1 MENGQAIPDT
11 SGECATLF
19 PVRLIRNYHR
29 PLMRF
34 RKLKLVGFKSFVEPT
49 DMPIEPGLTGIVGPN
64 GCGKSNLLE
73 AVRWAMGENSFKS
86 MRASAMDDVIFNGSR
101 TRPPRNMA
109 EVTLTLDNSRH
120 LAPPP
125 WRSFDSIEVSR
136 RIVREKGS
144 TYRINGREVRARD
157 VQLLFADVG
166 TGARSPAL
174 VRQGRISELINAKP
188 QARRRLLEEAAGIA
202 GLYARRH
209 EAELKLNA
217 AEQNLSRLDDVLA
230 QLEQQVRSLS
240 RQARQ
245 AARYRDLSDTI
256 RAHEAA
262 LLWRAWREAA
272 QAHLEAEQALAEAER
287 AQAEAVYEASLKQKE
302 LELARE
308 KIAPLREEAAEK
320 GAAAQRLKLE
330 LEGLARQEKA
340 AQARRRELEERLRQA
355 QADIERLAEDAKD
368 AAAALQ
374 RLAEEEAALAAEKP
388 DAARRAELEAAW
400 KEKAEALRAA
410 QQALD
415 DLRAQ
420 LAERAAE
427 KGALESRIA
436 ELRRRRERLLA
447 EREALTAK
455 LAAARAQ
462 VDEAAISAQEAALA
476 EAGQRLAAAE
486 KALAEAEQAR
496 IRRQEEERA
505 AREALDAARTA
516 LHEKQRAVDALR
528 AEMAAIE
535 RMLGAPAS
543 EAGARLVDALEV
555 DAGYE
560 KALAAALGDDL
571 EAALDEE
578 AAAHWRALEAIDLPP
593 LPEETTP
600 LADHVRAPA
609 ALARRLSSIGV
620 VENAFTGHLL
630 QPALQPGQRLVSREG
645 DLWRW
650 DGFVAAAEAP
660 TAAAR
665 RLEAR
670 NRLADLRAQLDAA
683 QAALDEARQARQTAE
698 AALQEK
704 RAAVRAAEA
713 AEREARDVV
722 KRARKAMDEARRA
735 LERQRAAQEEMLRA
749 LAGLEATGE
758 RLNADIA
765 AVERDLAEAEKAL
778 ADLPGTEELE
788 AALAQQR
795 AVVEVA
801 QEQERS
807 ARLALERLEQA
818 ARAHEQRLA
827 RLARERADWQR
838 RAERARA
845 HMEEVTARR
854 ERLAAQLA
862 ELEAA
867 PDAFSE
873 KRDQLHAL
881 LRKAEKAAAAAADVL
896 AEAERGVLEQERAWR
911 AAEEALSEARAAF
924 AGAQARRQAAAERL
938 EEVLLRVRERAQCRP
953 EHLLAKTPWGED
965 DCPEKAELERAL
977 ARAREA
983 RERLGAVNL
992 RAEVELE
999 EARAELEKLIAERDD
1014 VQKAVDKLR
1023 GAIASLNR
1031 EGRKRLL
1038 EAFDKV
1044 NEHFAAL
1051 FATLFGGGKAHLELI
1066 ESDDPLDAGLEIF
1079 AQPPGKRLQT
1089 LSLLSGGEQTL
1100 TALALI
1106 FAVFLVNPSP
1116 ICVLDEVDAPLDEHN
1131 VERFCNLLDDML
1143 KRAPTDFLVI
1153 THHPLTMAR
1162 MHRLF
1167 GVTMMEPGV
1176 SRLVS
1181 VDLETA
1187 EKLREAS

>member
-1 MENGQAIPDT
+1 
-11 SGECATLF
+11 
-19 PVRLIRNYHR
+19 
-29 PLMRF
+29 MRF
-34 RKLKLVGFKSFVEPT
+34 RKLKLAGFKSFVDPT
-49 DMPIEPGLTGIVGPN
+49 EMPIEPGLTGIVGPN

-73 AVRWAMGENSFKS
+73 AIRWVMGENSSKS

-101 TRPPRNMA
+101 NRPPRNVA

-120 LAPPP
+120 TAPPP
-125 WRSFDSIEVSR
+125 WQHFDSIEVSR

-174 VRQGRISELINAKP
+174 VRQGRIAELINAKP

-217 AEQNLSRLDDVLA
+217 AEQNLSRLEDVLA
-230 QLEQQVRSLS
+230 QLEQQVNSLT

-245 AARYRDLSDTI
+245 AARYRELSDSI
-256 RAHEAA
+256 REHEAA

-272 QAHLEAEQALAEAER
+272 VAHAEAERALAEAER
-287 AQAEAVYEASLKQKE
+287 AQAEAVYQASLKQKE
-302 LELARE
+302 LELARG

-330 LEGLARQEKA
+330 LEGLSRQEKA
-340 AQARRRELEERLRQA
+340 VHARRRELEERLRQA
-355 QADIERLAEDAKD
+355 EADLARLSEDAKD
-368 AAAALQ
+368 AAAALE
-374 RLAEEEAALAAEKP
+374 RLASEEAALAAEKP
-388 DAARRAELEAAW
+388 DETRRAELEAAW
-400 KEKAEALRAA
+400 QEAAAALR
-410 QQALD
+410 QVQEELDAL
-415 DLRAQ
+415 RER

-427 KGALESRIA
+427 KGALESRLS
-436 ELRRRRERLLA
+436 ELRRRRERLVA
-447 EREALTAK
+447 EREALAAK

-462 VDEAAISAQEAALA
+462 VDEAAISARKAALA
-476 EAGQRLAAAE
+476 EAEQALAAAE
-486 KALAEAEQAR
+486 RALAEAEQAR

-505 AREALDAARTA
+505 ARAALEAARNA
-516 LHEKQRAVDALR
+516 LHEKQRAVDALK
-528 AEMAAIE
+528 AEITAIE
-535 RMLGAPAS
+535 SMLGTPEQA
-543 EAGARLVDALEV
+543 EGTRLIDALEV

-571 EAALDEE
+571 EAALDEK
-578 AAAHWRALEAIDLPP
+578 AAAHWRALESIDLPP
-593 LPEETTP
+593 LPRETVP
-600 LADHVRAPA
+600 LAAHVKAPA

-620 VENAFTGHLL
+620 VDSAFTGHML
-630 QPALQPGQRLVSREG
+630 QPGLLPGQRLVSREG

-665 RLEAR
+665 RLQAR
-670 NRLADLRAQLDAA
+670 NRLAALREQLAA
-683 QAALDEARQARQTAE
+683 AEKALAEARQAKEAAE
-698 AALQEK
+698 AALRE
-704 RAAVRAAEA
+704 RREAVRAAET
-713 AEREARDVV
+713 AEREARQ
-722 KRARKAMDEARRA
+722 RLAAARRDVDVARQA
-735 LERQRAAQEEMLRA
+735 LERQRAAQAEVLRT

-758 RLNADIA
+758 RLDADIA
-765 AVERDLAEAEKAL
+765 AVERELAEVEEAL
-778 ADLPGTEELE
+778 ARLPGTEELE
-788 AALAQQR
+788 AALAEKR
-795 AVVEVA
+795 AALEAA
-801 QEQERS
+801 QERERA
-807 ARLALERLEQA
+807 ARLALDRLEQA
-818 ARAHEQRLA
+818 AQAHRERMA
-827 RLARERADWQR
+827 RIARERAEWQR

-845 HMEEVTARR
+845 HAEEIAVRKQK
-854 ERLAAQLA
+854 LAAQLK
-862 ELEAA
+862 ELKAA

-873 KRDQLHAL
+873 KRERLYAML
-881 LRKAEKAAAAAADVL
+881 KEAEKAAAAAADVL

-911 AAEEALSEARAAF
+911 AAEETLTEAKAAF
-924 AGAQARRQAAAERL
+924 AGAQARMQATAEKL
-938 EEVLLRVRERAQCRP
+938 EEVLRQVRERAQCRP
-953 EHLLAKTPWGED
+953 EHLLARTRWTEEN
-965 DCPEKAELERAL
+965 CPERAELERAL

-992 RAEVELE
+992 RAEVELA

-1143 KRAPTDFLVI
+1143 ERAPTDFLVI

>member
-1 MENGQAIPDT
+1 
-11 SGECATLF
+11 
-19 PVRLIRNYHR
+19 
-29 PLMRF
+29 MRF
-34 RKLKLVGFKSFVEPT
+34 RKLKLVGFKSFVDPT

-73 AVRWAMGENSFKS
+73 AIRWAMGENSSKS
-86 MRASAMDDVIFNGSR
+86 MRASAMEDVIFNGSR

-109 EVTLTLDNSRH
+109 EVVLTLDNSRH
-120 LAPPP
+120 VAPPP

-174 VRQGRISELINAKP
+174 VRQGRIAELINAKP

-217 AEQNLSRLDDVLA
+217 AEQNLTRLEDVLS
-230 QLEQQVRSLS
+230 QLEQQVKNLS

-245 AARYRDLSDTI
+245 AARYRALSDSI

-262 LLWRAWREAA
+262 LLWRTWRDAAQAQREAA
-272 QAHLEAEQALAEAER
+272 EALAKAEQ
-287 AQAEAVYEASLKQKE
+287 AQAEAVFQASLKQKE
-302 LELARE
+302 LALARE
-308 KIAPLREEAAEK
+308 KIAPLREEAAAK

-330 LEGLARQEKA
+330 LEGLSRQEKA
-340 AQARRRELEERLRQA
+340 ALARRRELEERMRQA
-355 QADIERLAEDAKD
+355 EADLARLAEDAQD
-368 AAAALQ
+368 AAAALE
-374 RLAEEEAALAAEKP
+374 RLAEEEAALATEKP
-388 DAARRAELEAAW
+388 DVARKTALEAAW
-400 KEKAEALRAA
+400 KETTDALRTV
-410 QQALD
+410 QVALD
-415 DLRAQ
+415 DLRSQ

-427 KGALESRIA
+427 KGALENRVA
-436 ELRRRRERLLA
+436 ELRQRRERLLA
-447 EREALTAK
+447 ERTALAAK
-455 LAAARAQ
+455 LTQAQAA
-462 VDEAAISAQEAALA
+462 VEEATIAAHEAH
-476 EAGQRLAAAE
+476 LAAAE
-486 KALAEAEQAR
+486 RAQDEAEQALTEAEAAR
-496 IRRQEEERA
+496 QQRQQEEHA
-505 AREALDAARTA
+505 AREALEAARTV
-516 LHEKQRAVDALR
+516 LHEKQRAVDALK
-528 AEMAAIE
+528 AEIAAIE
-535 RMLGAPAS
+535 SMLGVP
-543 EAGARLVDALEV
+543 EQVEGARLIDALEV

-571 EAALDEE
+571 EASLDEN
-578 AAAHWRALEAIDLPP
+578 ATAHWRALPPIDLPP
-593 LPEETTP
+593 LPKEAAP

-609 ALARRLSSIGV
+609 ALQRRLASVGV
-620 VENAFTGHLL
+620 VDSAFTGHML
-630 QPALQPGQRLVSREG
+630 QPALHPGQRLVSRQG

-665 RLEAR
+665 RLQAR
-670 NRLADLRAQLDAA
+670 NRLADLQAQLAA
-683 QAALDEARQARQTAE
+683 AEAVLTEAEVARETAE
-698 AALQEK
+698 AALKEK
-704 RAAVRAAEA
+704 REAVRAAEA
-713 AEREARDVV
+713 AERDSRQRLA
-722 KRARKAMDEARRA
+722 EARRA
-735 LERQRAAQEEMLRA
+735 VAEARRTLERQRAAQAEVLRT
-749 LAGLEATGE
+749 LAGLEATQQ
-758 RLNADIA
+758 RLEDDIA
-765 AVERDLAEAEKAL
+765 AVERALADAEKAL
-778 ADLPGTEELE
+778 RDLPGTAELE
-788 AALAQQR
+788 AALVEKR
-795 AVVEVA
+795 AALEAA
-801 QEQERS
+801 QEKERA
-807 ARLALERLEQA
+807 ARLELERLEQA
-818 ARAHEQRLA
+818 ARAHREKLA
-827 RLARERADWQR
+827 RIARERAEWQR
-838 RAERARA
+838 RAERAAA
-845 HMEEVTARR
+845 HASELDARKHK
-854 ERLAAQLA
+854 LAAQLE
-862 ELEAA
+862 ELKAA
-867 PDAFSE
+867 PDVFSE
-873 KRDQLHAL
+873 KRERLYAL
-881 LRKAEKAAAAAADVL
+881 LKEAEKAAAAAADVL
-896 AEAERGVLEQERAWR
+896 AEAERSALALERDWR
-911 AAEEALSEARAAF
+911 TAEAALTEAKAAFAAAQARQQAAEEKLN
-924 AGAQARRQAAAERL
+924 
-938 EEVLLRVRERAQCRP
+938 EVLAQVRERAQCRP
-953 EHLLAKTPWGED
+953 EHLLAKTEWTEAT
-965 DCPEKAELERAL
+965 CPERAALEQAL
-977 ARAREA
+977 VKAREA

-992 RAEVELE
+992 RAEVELHDA
-999 EARAELEKLIAERDD
+999 EAALEKLLAERDD
-1014 VQKAVDKLR
+1014 VQRAVDKLR
-1023 GAIASLNR
+1023 GAIANLNR

-1044 NEHFAAL
+1044 NVHFAAL
-1051 FATLFGGGKAHLELI
+1051 FTTLFGGGKAHLELI

-1143 KRAPTDFLVI
+1143 TRAPTDFLVI